1 MFGLIFS
8 KILVKE
14 GLKMFN
20 ILFKRRNNLCSISS
34 IILGILL
41 IVLSLFLAPIW
52 WDDCPWKD
60 FGINSVNYLTGGM
73 LLLFVIFYL
82 IPKLLNKK
90 TSKIYK
96 GFLVAEIIL
105 QTLSALSS
113 ILVEFNFL
121 PIEGASQIL
130 GFAFWTRGVVVV
142 SVLVL
147 ENIFY
152 NVREKADK
160 ECVFL
165 LFASIFLITTGC
177 YYFFKNPV
185 TNETIL
191 YAFIT
196 ILAILGLFS
205 IAIGILCIVMLKK
218 AKKRNEEK
226 RLLTAEPLNNA
237 NNNEEINNDNSNDEN
252 KVEEKEE
259 EVC

>member
-1 MFGLIFS
+1 
-8 KILVKE
+8 
-14 GLKMFN
+14 MFN

-52 WDDCPWKD
+52 WNDCPWKD

-73 LLLFVIFYL
+73 LLLFVIFGL
-82 IPKLLNKK
+82 IPKLLNKN
-90 TSKIYK
+90 TSKVYK
-96 GFLVAEIIL
+96 GFLIAEIIL

-121 PIEGASQIL
+121 PIKGASQIL

-152 NVREKADK
+152 NVHKKTNK
-160 ECVFL
+160 ESIFDLCT
-165 LFASIFLITTGC
+165 SIFLITAGC
-177 YYFFKNPV
+177 YFFFKNPV

-191 YAFIT
+191 YVFIA

-205 IAIGILCIVMLKK
+205 IMIGILCIVVSKQ
-218 AKKRNEEK
+218 AKKRKEEK
-226 RLLTAEPLNNA
+226 QLLTAESLNNA

-252 KVEEKEE
+252 KIKALN
-259 EVC
+259 